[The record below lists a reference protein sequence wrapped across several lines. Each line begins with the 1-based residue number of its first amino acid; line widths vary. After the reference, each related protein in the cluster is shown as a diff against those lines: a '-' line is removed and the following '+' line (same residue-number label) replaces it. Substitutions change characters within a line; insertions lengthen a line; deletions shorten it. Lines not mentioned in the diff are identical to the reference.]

1 MTLVAV
7 GLAMVA
13 YGGTLWLGDQL
24 GFSGDHHVIAL
35 AATLAALGL
44 LVLGLGVAGW
54 RTGFVG
60 VLAILTALATLGS
73 GAVADGARWGGRL
86 GDATWTPTA
95 AGLAAGGSSYRIG
108 VGDGQL
114 DLRGLPVDGL
124 ANPTIPARVGLGE
137 LTVVV
142 PEGLTVAL
150 HGHVGLG
157 EITVQGPDGPHTRD
171 GSDVQQNVTVG
182 TGPTEVT
189 VDANVGVGQITVVK
203 E

>member
-1 MTLVAV
+1 M
-7 GLAMVA
+7 
-13 YGGTLWLGDQL
+13 
-24 GFSGDHHVIAL
+24 
-35 AATLAALGL
+35 
-44 LVLGLGVAGW
+44 
-54 RTGFVG
+54 
-60 VLAILTALATLGS
+60 
-73 GAVADGARWGGRL
+73 
-86 GDATWTPTA
+86 
-95 AGLAAGGSSYRIG
+95 
-108 VGDGQL
+108 
-114 DLRGLPVDGL
+114 
-124 ANPTIPARVGLGE
+124 GLGE

-157 EITVQGPDGPHTRD
+157 EISVPNPDRTRPRD